1 MLPAKHRFE
10 EAQSMNPIQTKKDRR
25 EETEALGGGPPA
37 SSEKHLQLRTMD
49 FADQQAA
56 LSPDR
61 MSYDV
66 QASSNAPVQLKDAV
80 QKSGDGNQYT
90 AIKSDMEAAR
100 QQAMYSNV
108 GGTKTNL
115 NAAIDKLQA
124 MKDGGHKFTSS
135 QHREIGNLQGQVNG
149 YANNT
154 DVTALC
160 GRVIGLLLHLV

>member
-1 MLPAKHRFE
+1 
-10 EAQSMNPIQTKKDRR
+10 MNPVQAEKNRRKKA
-25 EETEALGGGPPA
+25 EALGGGSDA
-37 SSEKHLQLRTMD
+37 SSGKRLQLRIMD

-56 LSPDR
+56 LSPDGA
-61 MSYDV
+61 SYDT
-66 QASSNAPVQLKDAV
+66 QTASNAPVQLKDAV
-80 QKSGDGNQYT
+80 QKSGDGNQYE
-90 AIKSDMEAAR
+90 AIKTDMEAAR

-108 GGTKTNL
+108 GGTKSKL

-160 GRVIGLLLHLV
+160 GRIIDLLLYLV